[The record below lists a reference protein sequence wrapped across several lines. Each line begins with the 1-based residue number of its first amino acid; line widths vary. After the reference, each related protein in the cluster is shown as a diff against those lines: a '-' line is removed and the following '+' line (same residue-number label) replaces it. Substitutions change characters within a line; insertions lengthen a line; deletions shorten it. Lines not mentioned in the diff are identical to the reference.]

1 MKLTKLSAAPW
12 FVWRRRL
19 MPVPAGMDA
28 GTTSQLI
35 RGVVS
40 SERRNIPA
48 MIRAACSGRLGW
60 SVNGRVTPGG

>member
-1 MKLTKLSAAPW
+1 MPAPA
-12 FVWRRRL
+12 RS
-19 MPVPAGMDA
+19 DA
-28 GTTSQLI
+28 GTASQLI